1 MNNLEKENNL
11 ENEINEI
18 LIDEISIDDLKKKI
32 KKLEQENFILLNKNN
47 FLIQKMNNLLEL
59 AEKYFQLVL
68 FKDEALDNVLEKEC
82 QKFDEKLNDIQNKIL
97 KIFK

>member
-68 FKDEALDNVLEKEC
+68 FKDEALDNVLEKES

>member
-47 FLIQKMNNLLEL
+47 LLIQKMNNLLEL

-68 FKDEALDNVLEKEC
+68 FKDEALDNVLEKES